1 MSWNPSNSLAPL
13 SRLRRTLAFRLAA
26 GYALAGLF
34 LVFFATATLYLI
46 LVSELEKSTDLFL
59 ADKVHVLR
67 TMLRERPDDGDA
79 LREEVEL
86 ESAARRYEQFY
97 IRLLNEQKTTLLMT
111 PGMAD
116 QLDLMRLASQT
127 QSRPDRTISLRGRD
141 GRAFRVTS
149 AAAPVGPFGTQTDTI
164 QIAIDVSQKEEFL
177 ARYRFWFWAILLAT
191 FAIFP
196 LVGYQIARHG
206 IRPVEE
212 MATTAR
218 HISSTNLQERIRP
231 EGYPFELASLA
242 STFNQ
247 MLDGLEE
254 SFGRISR
261 FSADIA
267 HDLRTPVNN
276 IRGEAEVS
284 LARAR
289 SADEYR
295 DVIESCLEEAVRLSD
310 LIGDLLFLARAE
322 SPLTH
327 LRRERVDVG
336 ELLGGVREYY
346 EASAA
351 DGGVALTTTIA
362 DVPVIAELD
371 RTLLQRAVGNL
382 VSNALAH
389 TPPGGAVVLGTG
401 FDRSNKDSS
410 NPDLS
415 TIRIEVSDT
424 GVGIPAEALP
434 RVFDRFFRVD
444 SSRSQ
449 ASGGTG
455 LGLAIVQSIMLLH
468 GGNAEITSQPGQGT
482 RVTLHVPG
490 SRPR

>member
-1 MSWNPSNSLAPL
+1 MSWNLTSRLAPV
-13 SRLRRTLAFRLAA
+13 SRLWGTLAFRLTA

-34 LVFFATATLYLI
+34 LVTFAIVSLYLV
-46 LVSELEKSTDLFL
+46 LVSELDKSTDLFL

-67 TMLRERPDDGDA
+67 TMLRERPGDRDA

-86 ESAARRYEQFY
+86 ETAARRYERFY
-97 IRLLNEQKTTLLMT
+97 IRLLDDRNTPIMMT

-116 QLDLMRLASQT
+116 QLDLAQLASQT
-127 QSRPDRTISLRGRD
+127 QSRPDRTIRMEGRD
-141 GRAFRVTS
+141 GHSFRVAS
-149 AAAPVGPFGTQTDTI
+149 ASAPVGSPATRTDTL
-164 QIAIDVSQKEEFL
+164 QIAIDVSQKEALL

-191 FAIFP
+191 FVIFP

-218 HISSTNLQERIRP
+218 HISSTNLRERILP

-242 STFNQ
+242 DTFNQ
-247 MLDGLEE
+247 MLDRLEE
-254 SFGRISR
+254 SFERISR

-276 IRGEAEVS
+276 IRGEAEVA

-289 SADEYR
+289 GAGEYR

-322 SPLTH
+322 SPLSH

-346 EASAA
+346 EVSAA
-351 DGGVALTTTIA
+351 DGEVSLTTTVA
-362 DVPVIAELD
+362 DKPVIAELD

-389 TPPGGAVVLGTG
+389 TPPGGAVVLGTSAD
-401 FDRSNKDSS
+401 F
-410 NPDLS
+410 S
-415 TIRIEVSDT
+415 TLRIEVSDT
-424 GVGIPAEALP
+424 GVGIPVEALP
-434 RVFDRFFRVD
+434 KVFDRFFRVD
-444 SSRSQ
+444 SSRFQ
-449 ASGGTG
+449 GSGGTG
-455 LGLAIVQSIMLLH
+455 LGLAIVKSIALLH
-468 GGNAEITSQPGQGT
+468 GGNVEISSQPGQGT
-482 RVTLHVPG
+482 RVTLHMPV
-490 SRPR
+490 SRAR

>member
-1 MSWNPSNSLAPL
+1 MSWNPPSSLAPL
-13 SRLRRTLAFRLAA
+13 SRWLGTLAFRLAA
-26 GYALAGLF
+26 GYALAGLV
-34 LVFFATATLYLI
+34 LVLFATVSLYLV

-67 TMLRERPDDGDA
+67 TMLRERPDDWDA

-97 IRLLNEQKTTLLMT
+97 IRLLNERNTALLMT

-116 QLDLMRLASQT
+116 QLDLRQLASQT
-127 QSRPDRTISLRGRD
+127 QSRPDRTIPLRGRD

-149 AAAPVGPFGTQTDTI
+149 VSAPVGSLGTQTDTI
-164 QIAIDVSQKEEFL
+164 EIAIDVSQKEEFL
-177 ARYRFWFWAILLAT
+177 ARYRFWFWTILLAT

-196 LVGYQIARHG
+196 LVGYQIARRG

-218 HISSTNLQERIRP
+218 HISSTNLRERILP

-242 STFNQ
+242 GTFNQ
-247 MLDGLEE
+247 MLDRLEE
-254 SFGRISR
+254 SFERIAR

-276 IRGEAEVS
+276 IRGEAEVA

-289 SADEYR
+289 SAEEYR
-295 DVIESCLEEAVRLSD
+295 EVIESSLEETVRLSD
-310 LIGDLLFLARAE
+310 LIGDLLFLARSE

-336 ELLGGVREYY
+336 ELLGGVQEYY

-351 DGGVALTTTIA
+351 DGGVSLTTA
-362 DVPVIAELD
+362 SVGEPVIAELD
-371 RTLLQRAVGNL
+371 RTLMQRAVGNL
-382 VSNALAH
+382 ISNALAN
-389 TPPGGAVVLGTG
+389 TPPGGAVVLGTNAD
-401 FDRSNKDSS
+401 F
-410 NPDLS
+410 S

-424 GVGIPAEALP
+424 GIGIPAEALP

-449 ASGGTG
+449 SSGGTG

-468 GGNAEITSQPGQGT
+468 GGNA
-482 RVTLHVPG
+482 
-490 SRPR
+490 

>member
-1 MSWNPSNSLAPL
+1 MSWNASNSFAPV
-13 SRLRRTLAFRLAA
+13 SRLWGTLAFRLAA

-34 LVFFATATLYLI
+34 LVFFATASLYLV

-67 TMLRERPDDGDA
+67 TMLRDRPDDWDA

-97 IRLLNEQKTTLLMT
+97 IRLLDEQHKLLLMT

-116 QLDLMRLASQT
+116 LLDLGQLTSQT
-127 QSRPDRTISLRGRD
+127 QNRADRTIRMKGRD
-141 GRAFRVTS
+141 GRDFRVTS
-149 AAAPVGPFGTQTDTI
+149 TFAPVGSLATPATQIDTI
-164 QIAIDVSQKEEFL
+164 QIAIDVSQKAELL
-177 ARYRFWFWAILLAT
+177 ARYRFWFWAILLST
-191 FAIFP
+191 VAIFP
-196 LVGYQIARHG
+196 LVGYQIARRG

-218 HISSTNLQERIRP
+218 HISSTNLQERILS

-247 MLDGLEE
+247 MLDRLEE
-254 SFGRISR
+254 SFERISR

-276 IRGEAEVS
+276 IRGEAEVA

-289 SADEYR
+289 SSDEYR

-310 LIGDLLFLARAE
+310 LIGDLLFLSRAE
-322 SPLTH
+322 SPLTD
-327 LRRERVDVG
+327 LRREQVDVR
-336 ELLGGVREYY
+336 ELLSGVREYY

-351 DGGVALTTTIA
+351 DSGVTLTMTDTQE
-362 DVPVIAELD
+362 PVLAELD

-389 TPPGGAVVLGTG
+389 TPPGGAVALG
-401 FDRSNKDSS
+401 SNADSS
-410 NPDLS
+410 S
-415 TIRIEVSDT
+415 VRIEVSDT
-424 GVGIPAEALP
+424 GVGIPPEALP

-444 SSRSQ
+444 RSRSQ
-449 ASGGTG
+449 RSGGTG
-455 LGLAIVQSIMLLH
+455 LGLSIVQSIASLH
-468 GGNAEITSQPGQGT
+468 GGNVEIWSQPGHGT
-482 RVTLHVPG
+482 RVTLNMPVSP
-490 SRPR
+490 SFTR

>member
-1 MSWNPSNSLAPL
+1 MSWNPNSRFAPV
-13 SRLRRTLAFRLAA
+13 SRLWRTLAFRLTA

-34 LVFFATATLYLI
+34 LLALAIVSLYLV
-46 LVSELEKSTDLFL
+46 LVRELEKSTDLFL

-67 TMLRERPDDGDA
+67 TMLRERPDDQDA

-86 ESAARRYEQFY
+86 ESAARQYERFY
-97 IRLLNEQKTTLLMT
+97 IRVLGDRNTPLLMT

-116 QLDLMRLASQT
+116 QLDLARLATQT
-127 QSRPDRTISLRGRD
+127 RSRPDRTIRMKGRN

-149 AAAPVGPFGTQTDTI
+149 VSAQVGSPPTQTDTL
-164 QIAIDVSQKEEFL
+164 QIAVDVSQKEALL
-177 ARYRFWFWAILLAT
+177 ARFRFWFWAILLAT
-191 FAIFP
+191 FVLFP
-196 LVGYQIARHG
+196 LAGYQIARHG

-218 HISSTNLQERIRP
+218 HISSTNLRERILA

-242 STFNQ
+242 RTFNQ
-247 MLDGLEE
+247 MLDRLEE
-254 SFGRISR
+254 SFERISR

-276 IRGEAEVS
+276 IRGEAEVA

-289 SADEYR
+289 SAGEYR

-322 SPLTH
+322 SPLSH

-351 DGGVALTTTIA
+351 DGEVSLITTVAGE
-362 DVPVIAELD
+362 PVIAELD

-389 TPPGGAVVLGTG
+389 TPPGGEVVLGTNA
-401 FDRSNKDSS
+401 DHSA
-410 NPDLS
+410 
-415 TIRIEVSDT
+415 IRIEVSDT

-444 SSRSQ
+444 SSRFQ
-449 ASGGTG
+449 GSGGTG
-455 LGLAIVQSIMLLH
+455 LGLAIVKSIALLH
-468 GGNAEITSQPGQGT
+468 GGNVEISSRPGQGT
-482 RVTLHVPG
+482 RVTLHMPV
-490 SRPR
+490 S

>member
-1 MSWNPSNSLAPL
+1 
-13 SRLRRTLAFRLAA
+13 LAFRLTA

-34 LVFFATATLYLI
+34 LVFCATASLYLV
-46 LVSELEKSTDLFL
+46 LTSELEKSTDLFL

-67 TMLRERPDDGDA
+67 TMLRERPDDLDG

-97 IRLLNEQKTTLLMT
+97 ILLLDERNTPLLMT

-116 QLDLMRLASQT
+116 QLDLAQLTGQT
-127 QSRPDRTISLRGRD
+127 QSRN
-141 GRAFRVTS
+141 GRAMGMKGKHGQPFRVTS
-149 AAAPVGPFGTQTDTI
+149 TSAPVGSPATHTTQTDTI
-164 QIAIDVSQKEEFL
+164 QIAIDVSQKQALL
-177 ARYRFWFWAILLAT
+177 ARYQFWFWAVLLAT
-191 FAIFP
+191 LAIFP
-196 LVGYQIARHG
+196 LVGYQVARHG

-218 HISSTNLQERIRP
+218 HISSKNLRERILA

-247 MLDGLEE
+247 MLDRLEE
-254 SFGRISR
+254 SFERISR

-276 IRGEAEVS
+276 IRGEAEVA

-295 DVIESCLEEAVRLSD
+295 DVIESCLEEAERLSA

-322 SPLTH
+322 SPLTD

-351 DGGVALTTTIA
+351 DGGVSLTT
-362 DVPVIAELD
+362 DVAQETVIAELD

-389 TPPGGAVVLGTG
+389 TPTGGSVVLRTLT
-401 FDRSNKDSS
+401 DSS
-410 NPDLS
+410 DSDSS

-424 GVGIPAEALP
+424 GVGIPPEALP

-455 LGLAIVQSIMLLH
+455 LGLAIVQSIAVLH
-468 GGNAEITSQPGQGT
+468 GGKVEIASPPGRGT
-482 RVTLHVPG
+482 LVTLHMPA
-490 SRPR
+490 SRAR